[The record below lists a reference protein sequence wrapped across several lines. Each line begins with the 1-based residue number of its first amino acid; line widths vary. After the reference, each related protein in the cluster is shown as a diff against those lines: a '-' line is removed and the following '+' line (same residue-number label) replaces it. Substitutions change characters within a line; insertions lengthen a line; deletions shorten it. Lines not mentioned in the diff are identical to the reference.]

1 MIKEYRLKMGLTQE
15 QLAEKLDIST
25 RHLQRIEAN
34 ICSTKIEMLI
44 KIIRLL
50 KIDDKDVL
58 KMLKDCSVDNK

>member
-34 ICSTKIEMLI
+34 ICSTKLEMLM
-44 KIIRLL
+44 KIIDVL
-50 KIDDKDVL
+50 KIEDKDVL
-58 KMLKDCSVDNK
+58 KMLKDKK

>member
-34 ICSTKIEMLI
+34 ICSTKLEMLI
-44 KIIRLL
+44 KIIELL
-50 KIDDKDVL
+50 KIEDKDVL
-58 KMLKDCSVDNK
+58 KMLKDKK

>member
-44 KIIRLL
+44 KIIQVL
-50 KIDDKDVL
+50 KIEDNDVL
-58 KMLKDCSVDNK
+58 KMLKNKNSVDK

>member
-34 ICSTKIEMLI
+34 ICSTKLEMLM
-44 KIIRLL
+44 KIIDVL

-58 KMLKDCSVDNK
+58 KMLKDKK

>member
-44 KIIRLL
+44 KIIQIL
-50 KIDDKDVL
+50 KIEDKDIL
-58 KMLKDCSVDNK
+58 KMLKDKK

>member
-34 ICSTKIEMLI
+34 ICSTKLEMLM
-44 KIIRLL
+44 KIIEVL
-50 KIDDKDVL
+50 KIEDKDIL
-58 KMLKDCSVDNK
+58 KMLKNKK

>member
-34 ICSTKIEMLI
+34 ICSTKLEMLM
-44 KIIRLL
+44 KIIDVL
-50 KIDDKDVL
+50 KIEDKDIL
-58 KMLKDCSVDNK
+58 KMLKDKK